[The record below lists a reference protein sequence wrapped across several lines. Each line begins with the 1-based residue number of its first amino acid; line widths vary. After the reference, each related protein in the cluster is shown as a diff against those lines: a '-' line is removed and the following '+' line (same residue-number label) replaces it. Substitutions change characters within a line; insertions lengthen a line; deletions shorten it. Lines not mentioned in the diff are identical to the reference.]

1 MSSIPDSPHGAD
13 SGPDDG
19 EAYPDDWGP
28 EPDDWGA
35 YPDDWGAEFLP
46 PIPDAVDLVV
56 EVDAMMAV
64 FAAQR
69 LERVD
74 AMRHDALDAAAR
86 LGVALTEVVERGIRL
101 ELAAALRVTES
112 AAGDLIAQA
121 DALVHRFPAMLD
133 ALGAG
138 RTTERH
144 TAIFVRAMA
153 AVEPEFH
160 AVVVPQ
166 AVALAEVEAVGA
178 FRRSLTRLI
187 ETVRAQTLDAR
198 HREALRQRR
207 VHVEQVDEGMAW
219 LSAYL
224 PAVEAHAIHGRLT
237 AMAKAIVADEG
248 ESRTLDQVRADVLG
262 DLLIE
267 GETAAV
273 PEAARGIRASVVVT
287 VPALALLSDALPPGA
302 EPASV
307 EGIGPIPHARAR
319 ELCGGETDWTRVL
332 THPET
337 GIVLSVGRD
346 RYRPP
351 PELRRLVRWRA
362 DRCMA
367 PGCGMPA
374 SRCEID
380 HSIAWQDGGET
391 ALWNL
396 CPLCKG
402 HHRVKHHGGWTVRQ
416 LDGSGGAL
424 EWISP
429 TGRRYVVEPERRV
442 PVFRVSADAVATDAA
457 PF

>member
-1 MSSIPDSPHGAD
+1 MSSPPDPPPGAD
-13 SGPDDG
+13 R
-19 EAYPDDWGP
+19 A
-28 EPDDWGA
+28 
-35 YPDDWGAEFLP
+35 
-46 PIPDAVDLVV
+46 PDAVDRVV
-56 EVDAMMAV
+56 EVETMMAV
-64 FAAQR
+64 LAAQR
-69 LERVD
+69 LERVE
-74 AMRHDALDAAAR
+74 AMRREALEVAAT
-86 LGVALTEVVERGIRL
+86 LGVASTDVVERGIRL
-101 ELAAALRVTES
+101 ELAAALRATES
-112 AAGDLIAQA
+112 AAGELIARA
-121 DALVHRFPAMLD
+121 DALVNRFPVMLA
-133 ALGAG
+133 ALRGG

-144 TAIFVRAMA
+144 TEIFARAMA
-153 AVEPEFH
+153 AVESEFH
-160 AVVVPQ
+160 AVVVPR
-166 AVALAEVEAVGA
+166 AVALAEVEAVGT
-178 FRRSLTRLI
+178 FRRSLARLI

-207 VHVEQVDEGMAW
+207 VHVEQGEEGMAW

-237 AMAKAIVADEG
+237 AMAKAIVADED
-248 ESRTLDQVRADVLG
+248 ECRTLDQVRADLVG

-267 GETAAV
+267 GESDAV
-273 PEAARGIRASVVVT
+273 PESARGIRATVVVT
-287 VPALALLSDALPPGA
+287 VPALALLSEELPPGA

-319 ELCGGETDWTRVL
+319 ELCGGAADWTRVL

-362 DRCMA
+362 ERCMA
-367 PGCGMPA
+367 PGCAMPA

-380 HSIAWQDGGET
+380 HSIAWQHGGRT

-416 LDGSGGAL
+416 VAGSGGAL

-442 PVFRVSADAVATDAA
+442 PVFRAATAGEEVTDAA